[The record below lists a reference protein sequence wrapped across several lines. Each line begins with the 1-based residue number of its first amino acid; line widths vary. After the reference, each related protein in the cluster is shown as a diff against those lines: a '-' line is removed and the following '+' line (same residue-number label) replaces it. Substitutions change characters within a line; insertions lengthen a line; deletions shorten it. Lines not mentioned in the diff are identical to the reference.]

1 MLYGVQTHKAAADT
15 LSDKPA
21 QHCKHTYLAP
31 LLLRTPNTLG
41 YSLVILGTC
50 VGCSLGEADSGME
63 SEV

>member
-1 MLYGVQTHKAAADT
+1 MVSKPTRRLLILC